1 MSKDSAIFPV
11 TYFLLKAATILCFL
25 AAGIL
30 LLCLLGLAG
39 VMLTNLGD
47 VLEIPALLEGVPRNR
62 LLVVAVVAIAGGLI
76 YVLLAMLVFVLF
88 TKIVETAMTGDPFVS
103 ENADRLRKAG
113 WLLLGIYGV
122 GMVTGIAALALVPH
136 ELMETVGKEGNPLS
150 VHITGLDEASPV
162 GLLSILLI
170 FVLAQIFRR
179 GAEMRAELEG
189 TV

>member
-1 MSKDSAIFPV
+1 MPKASHIFPV

-39 VMLTNLGD
+39 VMLTNLAD
-47 VLEIPALLEGVPRNR
+47 VLEIPVLLEGYPRNQ
-62 LLVVAVVAIAGGLI
+62 LLAIAVVAVAGGLI

-88 TKIVETAMTGDPFVS
+88 TKIVESAMTGDPFIAV
-103 ENADRLRKAG
+103 NADRLTRAG
-113 WLLLGIYGV
+113 WLLLATYLVGI
-122 GMVTGIAALALVPH
+122 VTGIAALGMVPTKLL
-136 ELMETVGKEGNPLS
+136 EKAGEDAPNLI
-150 VHITGLDEASPV
+150 HINTGGDPSPV
-162 GLLSILLI
+162 GILTILLI

-179 GAEMRAELEG
+179 GAQMRADLEG